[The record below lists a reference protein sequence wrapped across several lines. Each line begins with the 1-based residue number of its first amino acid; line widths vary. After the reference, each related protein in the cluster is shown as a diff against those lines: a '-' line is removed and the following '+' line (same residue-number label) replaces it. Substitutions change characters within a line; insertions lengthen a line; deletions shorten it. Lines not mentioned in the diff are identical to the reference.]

1 MTPVAQK
8 APALNRHASIQ
19 SLPPHILFKIIRY
32 LHNSP
37 LKARSADLANLL
49 EFALTCRQF
58 GLAIT
63 SYLWKDLYIGFYIWM
78 AYPERTCLYQIV
90 VPRLVHQ
97 SSERTTPEEYFNAQ
111 PFSTPITENAEFFP
125 MEKNSVTAKFAQRS
139 KDSTFGPA
147 LEKYNQQM
155 IKFQLYLYRISNIQL
170 TCNTSKEVMRLFPMN
185 GLNSAV
191 VDIQDQ
197 GHTLSEI
204 TPIQFKTTRSQK
216 KIALLKLIHKY
227 KQLENV
233 WHLKINIYDSFQ
245 VPADFEYYRHLIHNL
260 NLVRGRNFSSLELKF
275 PLGTSSNL
283 NLFWGVYDTLVSLDL
298 DIRGNHCIFSF
309 CDTLRKFVNMSMLL
323 IKTTGLELCSHST
336 HNFEDSCTILNETF
350 REKLQKVTVFQFSS
364 RDIKISDIPSN
375 TQKLVLK
382 GDHSDFYNSK
392 QSLFEEVSYSK
403 VEYMSLTE
411 YGALNGLGEDESN
424 THPSTRTQKDYPI
437 EMLKGLQFPLQHL
450 KQLELNNFILK
461 DPPYVK
467 YLQAVF
473 VHNQQIESFSC
484 LYMDWSVLKHLAK
497 FGQRLK
503 VLAIMRSMPVDLALE
518 EPVTEQE
525 YDQVFSQS
533 IKTQVKGELWKSIS
547 SVHGLADQP
556 NGDMFGDI
564 AGRKADSISPLI
576 PVNLDLEETRP
587 DPDDLLVLSKFP
599 SLSLLLISVRSDV
612 NAFSQIKQIIS
623 NRKSS
628 MATRIK
634 VDQVL
639 PISGIR
645 MSDDSNYFNT
655 LVDTLKGSYNLVCTP
670 ETMYGLSG
678 KQQTAPLNSNA
689 LPVTDFSS
697 LFYDKEVDGEMVALE
712 SKVQDLAEKSGFAYQ
727 QNPTAS
733 SKETGVPNSKET
745 QAVAQ
750 PNSVQLT
757 GERGNDA
764 AATKARKIGNQKEK
778 EAQARGAATNQ
789 QHVYISDSITLKNT
803 LFLDNRQT
811 DYSSWYRL
819 DGPQLENKMQAELSK
834 KYKDQTSHSKSRANA
849 TATTSPNADSSYN
862 FMLQFVPT
870 NYSESLTHTKV
881 SQHYLTTSKSQSFPF
896 ELYNAIIKPVK

>member
-1 MTPVAQK
+1 M
-8 APALNRHASIQ
+8 
-19 SLPPHILFKIIRY
+19 
-32 LHNSP
+32 
-37 LKARSADLANLL
+37 KARSSDLVNLL

-63 SYLWKDLYIGFYIWM
+63 AYLWKDLYIGFYIWM

-97 SSERTTPEEYFNAQ
+97 SSERTTPEEYFNAE
-111 PFSTPITENAEFFP
+111 PFSTPITENAEIFP
-125 MEKNSVTAKFAQRS
+125 MEKDSVTAKFTQN
-139 KDSTFGPA
+139 STNSFFGPD
-147 LEKYNQQM
+147 LDKYSQQM
-155 IKFQLYLYRISNIQL
+155 IKFQLYLYKISNIQL
-170 TCNTSKEVMRLFPMN
+170 TSTTSKEVMRLFPTN

-233 WHLKINIYDSFQ
+233 GHLKINIYDSFQ
-245 VPADFEYYRHLIHNL
+245 VPADVEYYRHLIHNL

-275 PLGTSSNL
+275 PLGSSSNL
-283 NLFWGVYDTLVSLDL
+283 NLFWGLYDTLVSLDL
-298 DIRGNHCIFSF
+298 DIHGNHCIFSF
-309 CDTLRKFVNMSMLL
+309 CDTLRKFVNLSTLL
-323 IKTTGLELCSHST
+323 IKTTDLELCSHPK
-336 HNFEDSCTILNETF
+336 HNFEYSSTILNETF
-350 REKLQKVTVFQFSS
+350 REKLPNVKVFQFSS
-364 RDIKISDIPSN
+364 RDIKISDIPPN
-375 TQKLVLK
+375 TQKLSLK

-392 QSLFEEVSYSK
+392 QSHFEEVSYSK
-403 VEYMSLTE
+403 VVYLSLTE
-411 YGALNGLGEDESN
+411 YGALNGLGEDKSDTN
-424 THPSTRTQKDYPI
+424 PSTHTEKDYPI
-437 EMLKGLQFPLQHL
+437 EILKGLQFPLQHL
-450 KQLELNNFILK
+450 KQLDLNNFILK

-473 VHNQQIESFSC
+473 AHNQQIEFFSC

-503 VLAIMRSMPVDLALE
+503 VLSIMRSIPVDLALE

-533 IKTQVKGELWKSIS
+533 IKTQAKDELWKSIS
-547 SVHGLADQP
+547 SVHGLADKQ
-556 NGDMFGDI
+556 NGDMFGDM

-576 PVNLDLEETRP
+576 PVNLNLEEARP
-587 DPDDLLVLSKFP
+587 DPDDLLVLLKFP
-599 SLSLLLISVRSDV
+599 SLSFVLISVRSDV
-612 NAFSQIKQIIS
+612 NAFSQIKQIMS
-623 NRKSS
+623 NHTSL
-628 MATRIK
+628 MTTRIK

-645 MSDDSNYFNT
+645 ISDDSNYFNT

-678 KQQTAPLNSNA
+678 KQQTVPLNPNA

-697 LFYDKEVDGEMVALE
+697 LFYDKEADGEMVAVE
-712 SKVQDLAEKSGFAYQ
+712 SKVQELAENSGLGHQ
-727 QNPTAS
+727 QNPATPAQ
-733 SKETGVPNSKET
+733 ETGVSNSKEM
-745 QAVAQ
+745 QGVAQ

-764 AATKARKIGNQKEK
+764 ATTKARKIGNQKEK

-789 QHVYISDSITLKNT
+789 QYVYISDSITLKNT
-803 LFLDNRQT
+803 LFLDDRST
-811 DYSSWYRL
+811 DYSSWYKL

-834 KYKDQTSHSKSRANA
+834 KAKDQTNHSKSKANA
-849 TATTSPNADSSYN
+849 TPTLNQTAITSPNADPSYH

-870 NYSESLTHTKV
+870 SYSESLTHTKL
-881 SQHYLTTSKSQSFPF
+881 SQHYLETTKSQSFPF